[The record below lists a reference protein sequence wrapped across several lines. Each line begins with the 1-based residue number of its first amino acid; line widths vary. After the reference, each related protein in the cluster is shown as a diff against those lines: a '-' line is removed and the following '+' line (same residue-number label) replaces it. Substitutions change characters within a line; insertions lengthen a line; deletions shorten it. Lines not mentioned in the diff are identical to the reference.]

1 MGAIERFITIR
12 PITVIIVINIIILI
26 IIIAIAIITITIP
39 TVVGEGCYIGILH
52 SFVGRL
58 EPFLNFGNPLKH
70 FLQSEVAFPVFHF
83 FIFW

>member
-1 MGAIERFITIR
+1 MEAIERFITIR
-12 PITVIIVINIIILI
+12 LITVLIIINIIIL

-39 TVVGEGCYIGILH
+39 TVVGEGCYIGISH
-52 SFVGRL
+52 SFDGRL
-58 EPFLNFGNPLKH
+58 EPFLN

>member
-1 MGAIERFITIR
+1 MGAIERFIMIKL
-12 PITVIIVINIIILI
+12 ITVIIIINIIIL
-26 IIIAIAIITITIP
+26 IIIAIAIITIAIP

>member
-1 MGAIERFITIR
+1 MSDR
-12 PITVIIVINIIILI
+12 
-26 IIIAIAIITITIP
+26 P

-70 FLQSEVAFPVFHF
+70 FVQSEVAFPVFHF

>member
-1 MGAIERFITIR
+1 MGAIERFITIKL
-12 PITVIIVINIIILI
+12 ITVIIIINIIIL
-26 IIIAIAIITITIP
+26 IIIAIAIITIAIP